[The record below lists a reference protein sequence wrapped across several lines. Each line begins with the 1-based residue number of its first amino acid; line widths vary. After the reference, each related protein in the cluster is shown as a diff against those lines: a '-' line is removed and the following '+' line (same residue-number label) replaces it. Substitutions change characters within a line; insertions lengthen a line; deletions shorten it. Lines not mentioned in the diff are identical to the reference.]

1 MACLVL
7 QLQHSKAA
15 CQLRRAKLG
24 SNADHQRIAV
34 MTAAF
39 VLASLS
45 LQPENTRRA
54 GRMCTLCGSSCVR
67 QSREPM

>member
-1 MACLVL
+1 MACFVL
-7 QLQHSKAA
+7 QLHSKAA
-15 CQLRRAKLG
+15 CHQRRAKLG
-24 SNADHQRIAV
+24 SSADHQRIAV

-39 VLASLS
+39 VFVSLS

-54 GRMCTLCGSSCVR
+54 VRMCTNCGSSCVR